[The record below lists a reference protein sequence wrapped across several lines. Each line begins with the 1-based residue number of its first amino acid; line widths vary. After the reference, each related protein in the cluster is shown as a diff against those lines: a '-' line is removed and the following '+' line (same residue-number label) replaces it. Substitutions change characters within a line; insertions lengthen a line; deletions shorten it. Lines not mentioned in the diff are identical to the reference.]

1 MHFEGQFWNT
11 VPTPVTNTLIRAWSN
26 APDDTWALGLS
37 QTNPPLPAVV
47 IRWDGQAWKLV
58 TGVPTDEYIDIW
70 GTGPTA
76 MWIATPTR
84 VLAFDGSA
92 WTPVGTVTGTPIA
105 LRGTGPSDLWL
116 ATREGPLLHYKGAG
130 WVATDSPAGA
140 NIEFLDANATDDVWA
155 IGYATG
161 DPGTAVI
168 AHYDGTAWRQWV
180 TPQDHENVVASSA
193 PNDAWVGA
201 IDGVMHHWDGVAWSN
216 SVEIGQ
222 SPSGLAALSGL
233 LSFGPGDVVGVSTQN
248 LAYRYRGQTFGT
260 LPSLGV
266 NPFDAT
272 PNSAIWGAEDALFV
286 TNFHGEV
293 WRFDGTTWSLSTTIP
308 QPITNEANDVWGSS
322 PSDVYVGAD
331 DGKVYHYDGT
341 TWTSEQVAT
350 TRINRV
356 WGSGAGDVW
365 AFTGGTAFH
374 KVGSTWESAAL
385 AGGNNALSV
394 SGSGPDDIWVVEGGM
409 PNALW
414 HWDGSAWAQVETG
427 TTTEV
432 LAVAAVAPDDVHV
445 SARNSRMLHWNGSAW
460 SEGIIPTLADVTYFS
475 YTADDDV
482 VAASA
487 RDLLHYNG
495 EAWSNMRTPID
506 FVPNTSDYLPIVGV
520 LAHPDRIDILLDRYR
535 IRTLLRTRPL
545 KCRATETCGDGVDN
559 DCDDKLDAL
568 DPDC

>member
-1 MHFEGQFWNT
+1 
-11 VPTPVTNTLIRAWSN
+11 
-26 APDDTWALGLS
+26 
-37 QTNPPLPAVV
+37 
-47 IRWDGQAWKLV
+47 
-58 TGVPTDEYIDIW
+58 
-70 GTGPTA
+70 
-76 MWIATPTR
+76 
-84 VLAFDGSA
+84 
-92 WTPVGTVTGTPIA
+92 
-105 LRGTGPSDLWL
+105 
-116 ATREGPLLHYKGAG
+116 
-130 WVATDSPAGA
+130 
-140 NIEFLDANATDDVWA
+140 
-155 IGYATG
+155 
-161 DPGTAVI
+161 
-168 AHYDGTAWRQWV
+168 
-180 TPQDHENVVASSA
+180 
-193 PNDAWVGA
+193 
-201 IDGVMHHWDGVAWSN
+201 
-216 SVEIGQ
+216 
-222 SPSGLAALSGL
+222 
-233 LSFGPGDVVGVSTQN
+233 
-248 LAYRYRGQTFGT
+248 
-260 LPSLGV
+260 
-266 NPFDAT
+266 
-272 PNSAIWGAEDALFV
+272 
-286 TNFHGEV
+286 
-293 WRFDGTTWSLSTTIP
+293 
-308 QPITNEANDVWGSS
+308 
-322 PSDVYVGAD
+322 
-331 DGKVYHYDGT
+331 
-341 TWTSEQVAT
+341 
-350 TRINRV
+350 
-356 WGSGAGDVW
+356 
-365 AFTGGTAFH
+365 
-374 KVGSTWESAAL
+374 
-385 AGGNNALSV
+385 V